1 MGEMGT
7 FDKKQIV
14 SRQMGQMLCSG
25 KFLTKVVQEGHP
37 VRQSWVTK
45 AHGGVRIV
53 KPSPSGSI

>member
-7 FDKKQIV
+7 FDKEQIV
-14 SRQMGQMLCSG
+14 ARQMGQMLCSG

-45 AHGGVRIV
+45 AHG
-53 KPSPSGSI
+53 